1 MNLKTVKMRS
11 YFLFL
16 FVFHFVNCTDESKF
30 VRLYVDENDK
40 AQEAFKRIFNE
51 PYAETLSRG
60 HGWTE
65 GPVIVP
71 IITKDR
77 FSEILYFSDTIQD
90 KIWRYEESEFEPHH
104 QFTVA
109 VQESGSCESA
119 RTDCETVAEP
129 GSNGLAFDKLNNN
142 LLICQHGARSIIKIP
157 LDPSDGMPLPEFDVS
172 DYENQ
177 CNRKTKDK

>member
-1 MNLKTVKMRS
+1 MYIYTLSLIFIIQLVS
-11 YFLFL
+11 SA
-16 FVFHFVNCTDESKF
+16 DESKF
-30 VRLYVDENDK
+30 VKLFFDQNEK
-40 AQEAFKRIFNE
+40 AQKAFYEIFHEAQ
-51 PYAETLSRG
+51 AETLSRG

-71 IITKDR
+71 IVTKDR

-109 VQESGSCESA
+109 IQESGSCESA
-119 RTDCETVAEP
+119 RSDCGEVAEP
-129 GSNGLAFDKLNNN
+129 GSNGLAFDKMNNN
-142 LLICQHGARSIIKIP
+142 LLVCQHGARSVIKIP

-172 DYENQ
+172 YH
-177 CNRKTKDK
+177 

>member
-1 MNLKTVKMRS
+1 MKIDA
-11 YFLFL
+11 FLCVFL
-16 FVFHFVNCTDESKF
+16 FHFVNCIDNQKF
-30 VRLYVDENDK
+30 IPLYIDENDK
-40 AQEAFKRIFNE
+40 AEEFFHKIFHE
-51 PYAETLSRG
+51 KQAEVLSRG

-65 GPVIVP
+65 GPVIIP
-71 IITKDR
+71 IVTKER

-119 RTDCETVAEP
+119 RTDCKSVAEP

-142 LLICQHGARSIIKIP
+142 LLICQHGARSIIKMP
-157 LDPSDGMPLPEFDVS
+157 LDPSDGMLLPEFDVS
-172 DYENQ
+172 FGH
-177 CNRKTKDK
+177 K